1 MILFQTFESL
11 WQTLCII
18 CELEMQQ
25 VFTLQKIYKKSP
37 QPELE
42 VRRGKDELLE
52 FRKWIKL
59 ESFIFYINQD
69 VIFRPRIPISSRTAL
84 KLDLLSQLLFL

>member
-1 MILFQTFESL
+1 MMMILFQTFESL

-52 FRKWIKL
+52 FRK
-59 ESFIFYINQD
+59 
-69 VIFRPRIPISSRTAL
+69 
-84 KLDLLSQLLFL
+84 